1 MAGGERRHVV
11 GIAAADD
18 AADRNAALAEEAEHG
33 PVAHREDKLGKLALT
48 DEGLRLR
55 DRTVLGFFRARGI
68 PVCGVIGGGYS
79 NDVPAL
85 AARHAILFEEAAR
98 LA

>member
-1 MAGGERRHVV
+1 M
-11 GIAAADD
+11 
-18 AADRNAALAEEAEHG
+18 
-33 PVAHREDKLGKLALT
+33 T
-48 DEGLRLR
+48 M
-55 DRTVLGFFRARGI
+55 TFFRGRGV

-85 AARHAILFEEAAR
+85 AERHAILFEEAAA